1 MKLAKS
7 YDPYVNHALDRQ
19 IGDGLTKLQPISIAR
34 EMPREMWREV
44 KRRHAEPLLALV
56 CVCSLVAG
64 WSLA

>member
-19 IGDGLTKLQPISIAR
+19 IGGGLKKLYPVAN
-34 EMPREMWREV
+34 EMRREMWHEV

-56 CVCSLVAG
+56 CFCSFVAG
-64 WSLA
+64 WNLG

>member
-19 IGDGLTKLQPISIAR
+19 IGGGLQKLYPMMGAMRRDAWQ
-34 EMPREMWREV
+34 EV

-64 WSLA
+64 WSLG

>member
-19 IGDGLTKLQPISIAR
+19 IGGGLKKLYPVAN
-34 EMPREMWREV
+34 EMRREMWYEV

-56 CVCSLVAG
+56 CLCSFVAG
-64 WSLA
+64 WNLG